1 MIRLYNVLRK
11 FWYLS
16 DVKETELIEAPQTEE
31 IEAPQTEEIESE
43 VEENA
48 GLNKAL
54 DTYRKLID
62 RKDLVEPLTDKEQ
75 DALEK
80 RIKEI
85 EERDV
90 VETIEEH
97 DAVEIP
103 CEKNKI
109 TIGPPTL
116 TRFEKAR
123 IMGARALQL
132 SLGAPPFIP
141 IPKTA
146 RISLDISMEELEQR
160 VIPITIRRVLPNGDY
175 QKEETAELS
184 GQEQTEKSETTI
196 QIGNYPVMESALE
209 VLEIL
214 GKKSKVI
221 LKAKG
226 NSIPNAVAVANII
239 TEKMMNGNSK
249 VEKIIL
255 DTVAAAGIGDMTS
268 TVEIILLKN

>member
-1 MIRLYNVLRK
+1 MPTVRGDKCRFRSQESFAFPRISKITCFLETDKVFNSYFKMIRLYNVSRK
-11 FWYLS
+11 ISYLPDAAKS
-16 DVKETELIEAPQTEE
+16 ELIETPQPEE
-31 IEAPQTEEIESE
+31 AESE

-62 RKDLVEPLTDKEQ
+62 RKDLVEPLSEKEQ
-75 DALEK
+75 DNLEK

-85 EERDV
+85 EEREV
-90 VETIEEH
+90 VEKIEDH
-97 DAVEIP
+97 DIVEIP

-141 IPKTA
+141 IPKSA

-175 QKEETAELS
+175 QNIPIDYF
-184 GQEQTEKSETTI
+184 EK
-196 QIGNYPVMESALE
+196 
-209 VLEIL
+209 
-214 GKKSKVI
+214 
-221 LKAKG
+221 
-226 NSIPNAVAVANII
+226 
-239 TEKMMNGNSK
+239 
-249 VEKIIL
+249 
-255 DTVAAAGIGDMTS
+255 
-268 TVEIILLKN
+268 

>member
-16 DVKETELIEAPQTEE
+16 KTEKIKLLEVQEEVLDTET
-31 IEAPQTEEIESE
+31 
-43 VEENA
+43 EENA

-62 RKDLVEPLTDKEQ
+62 RKDLVEPLTEKEQ
-75 DALEK
+75 ESLEK

-85 EERDV
+85 EDREV
-90 VETIEEH
+90 VEKVEEH
-97 DAVEIP
+97 ESVEIP
-103 CEKNKI
+103 CEKGKI

-175 QKEETAELS
+175 QNIPIDYF
-184 GQEQTEKSETTI
+184 EK
-196 QIGNYPVMESALE
+196 
-209 VLEIL
+209 
-214 GKKSKVI
+214 
-221 LKAKG
+221 
-226 NSIPNAVAVANII
+226 
-239 TEKMMNGNSK
+239 
-249 VEKIIL
+249 
-255 DTVAAAGIGDMTS
+255 
-268 TVEIILLKN
+268 